1 MMVVGEGGGDGE
13 DERRRDRRRRP
24 GHRPAV
30 GHAAGPRRRQGED
43 QRGLEPARRQDRR
56 PGPLALNLLPVAPA
70 ADLGGGGKI
79 AGDPIFDVKEIG
91 VAMDQLAREIIRHL
105 KDHKVTVVWLFDE
118 SISMEDD
125 KKTILE
131 KFDRVSSELKK
142 YIDQDKK
149 SPPAR

>member
-1 MMVVGEGGGDGE
+1 M
-13 DERRRDRRRRP
+13 
-24 GHRPAV
+24 
-30 GHAAGPRRRQGED
+30 
-43 QRGLEPARRQDRR
+43 
-56 PGPLALNLLPVAPA
+56 NLLPVAPA

-105 KDHKVTVVWLFDE
+105 KDHKLTVVWIFDE

-142 YIDQDKK
+142 FIARTRRRR
-149 SPPAR
+149 PPAR